1 MYNILSWFSRSSFR
15 KKIYRTLLLFIIVY
29 LIIRIY
35 HRFSSSVDQKQVI
48 IDVRSK
54 VEWDMGHDPHAIHLP
69 HTRIAEY
76 KGDKDQHIKVS
87 CTSGR
92 RADLAKHKLE
102 EMGYKNVSAIRLEG
116 SIK

>member
-1 MYNILSWFSRSSFR
+1 MYNILSWFSGSSFR
-15 KKIYRTLLLFIIVY
+15 KKIYRTFFLFIIFY

-35 HRFSSSVDQKQVI
+35 HRFSSSVEQKDII

-54 VEWDMGHDPHAIHLP
+54 LEWDIGHDPYAIHLP
-69 HTRIAEY
+69 HIRISEY
-76 KGDKDQHIKVS
+76 KGDKDQQIKVS

-92 RADLAKHKLE
+92 RADLAKKKLE

>member
-1 MYNILSWFSRSSFR
+1 MYNILSWFSRSAFR
-15 KKIYRTLLLFIIVY
+15 KKIYKTLVLFIIVY

-35 HRFSSSVDQKQVI
+35 HRFSSSIGQKDIV

-54 VEWDMGHDPHAIHLP
+54 LEWDMGHDPHTIHLP
-69 HTRIAEY
+69 HTRISEY
-76 KGDKDQHIKVS
+76 KGDKDQPIKVC

-92 RADLAKHKLE
+92 RAEEAKHKLL

>member
-1 MYNILSWFSRSSFR
+1 MYNILSWFSRSGFR

-35 HRFSSSVDQKQVI
+35 YRFSSSVEQKEII

-54 VEWDMGHDPHAIHLP
+54 LEWDMGHDPHAIHLP
-69 HTRIAEY
+69 HTKISEY

-92 RADLAKHKLE
+92 RAAEAKYKLE
-102 EMGYKNVSAIRLEG
+102 EMGYKNVSVIRLKG
-116 SIK
+116 TIK